1 MIALIRA
8 AALLLLAYTL
18 QQLIQTDLINLY
30 INPRFVPLTRI
41 SLVFI
46 VILFVLSVIDF
57 GSRVLSNRAY
67 PVRLTGA
74 PVIVLL
80 TALSPLIFSPQSLGS
95 TMISQKGMWTFGGSN
110 PMTALQRPA
119 GQPDNFNRSVVKQ
132 LPADNKLEANEDV
145 IQLTDRNFIV
155 KFAKIQRHP
164 QEYVG
169 KEIELDGFL
178 VHHPLMDH
186 DKYLIARYAIVCCA
200 ADAQV
205 LGFAVLD
212 QAAYP
217 DDTWIKLRGK
227 IAADQEN
234 LYLKVTSVQRLATP
248 ANPYL
253 YAPEGLPE
261 I

>member
-8 AALLLLAYTL
+8 AALFLLAYTL
-18 QQLIQTDLINLY
+18 QQLMQTDLINLY
-30 INPRFVPLTRI
+30 INPRFVPLTKMAWVLI
-41 SLVFI
+41 I
-46 VILFVLSVIDF
+46 ILFVLSIIDF
-57 GSRVLSNRAY
+57 GSRVLRNRVY
-67 PVRLTGA
+67 PGRFTGA

-95 TMISQKGMWTFGGSN
+95 AMINQKGMWTFGGSN
-110 PMTALQRPA
+110 PLTVLQSPTA
-119 GQPDNFNRSVVKQ
+119 QPDHFGSDVVKQ
-132 LPADNKLEANEDV
+132 LPAASKSEAAEAV
-145 IQLTDRNFIV
+145 MQLTDSNFIV
-155 KFAKIQRHP
+155 KFAKIQRNP
-164 QEYVG
+164 QDYIG
-169 KEIELDGFL
+169 KEIELEGFL

-212 QAAYP
+212 QPAYP

-227 IAADQEN
+227 IAADQQN
-234 LYLKVTSVQRLATP
+234 LYLKVIRVQRLETP

-261 I
+261 V

>member
-8 AALLLLAYTL
+8 AALFLLAYTL
-18 QQLIQTDLINLY
+18 QQLMHTDLINLY
-30 INPRFVPLTRI
+30 INPRFVPLTKI
-41 SLVFI
+41 TWVLI
-46 VILFVLSVIDF
+46 IILFGLSIIDF
-57 GSRVLSNRAY
+57 GSRVLSNRVY
-67 PVRLTGA
+67 PGRFTGA

-80 TALSPLIFSPQSLGS
+80 TALSPLIFSPQALGS
-95 TMISQKGMWTFGGSN
+95 GMISQKGMWTFGGSN
-110 PMTALQRPA
+110 PLTVLQSPVV
-119 GQPDNFNRSVVKQ
+119 QPDHFGSDVVKQ
-132 LPADNKLEANEDV
+132 LPAASKPEAVEEV
-145 IQLTDRNFIV
+145 MQLTDSNFIV

-164 QEYVG
+164 QDYIG
-169 KEIELDGFL
+169 KEIELEGFL

-205 LGFAVLD
+205 LGFAVLG
-212 QAAYP
+212 QAGYP

-234 LYLKVTSVQRLATP
+234 LYLKVTRVQRLKTP